1 MATHNTHAARQPRP
15 RLPAT
20 LAAIAALASFAAA
33 APAAA
38 DPSLTASVGPNS
50 GSATQDCNPAAGIVR
65 GSTTVVFSTTCTRA
79 DVGTASGEAVGAT
92 GHVGARTHADSHN
105 GNSLVSNVSAQGSF
119 VDFVVFTSTNP
130 NETTALVS
138 ANLVIDG
145 IVEATG
151 PQASAGLVV
160 TAVLGASGGQLSYTL
175 VQSGDQEFGANSFV
189 VDAGTLGPN
198 TDLHVHTPATL
209 VPLNSP
215 VEFSLSVQVGVNA
228 SGPGSHALSDFG
240 THSVKLPS
248 DIAAFNLPAG
258 VTVNAGNYLVDNHF
272 IDPLAPVPEPATW
285 ALLLAGLG
293 LIGARAGRARW
304 STT

>member
-1 MATHNTHAARQPRP
+1 MAIHDTQAACQPR
-15 RLPAT
+15 LAAT
-20 LAAIAALASFAAA
+20 LAAIATLASFAAA
-33 APAAA
+33 PAAA
-38 DPSLTASVGPNS
+38 EPSLTASVGPNS
-50 GSATQDCNPAAGIVR
+50 GSATQDCDPAAGIVR
-65 GSTTVVFSTTCTRA
+65 GSTTVFFATTCIRA
-79 DVGTASGEAVGAT
+79 DVGTASGDAVGAT

-105 GNSLVSNVSAQGSF
+105 GNSLGANISAQGSF
-119 VDFVVFTSTNP
+119 VDFIVFTSTNP
-130 NETTALVS
+130 NQNSALVS

-151 PQASAGLVV
+151 PQSSAGLVV
-160 TAVLGASGGQLSYTL
+160 TAVLGFGGGQLSYT
-175 VQSGDQEFGANSFV
+175 QTQGGGQEFGANSFV

-293 LIGARAGRARW
+293 LIGARAGRARR